1 MLRNQNVLQ
10 FLHQIESV
18 FKWLLL
24 PSIRIESNSVVFRKK
39 TDGCGCIRKFV
50 GLWHFCILIAAFCIG
65 YGEYVKNQTLINLF
79 AMYIH
84 FMDTILLTL
93 ILFTFPQNEKQLISI
108 YSGLYSIEQE
118 LKKKNRTFLINYK
131 TILFHI
137 LPVYFHAGFIL
148 LWLLYQVVKLLDSEW
163 FFLGFLV
170 NMSYLYAEWIQMTIT
185 IRFCVI
191 ICTCGQLFGE
201 IDSGVTNAMAGQH
214 SRDQYRTIR
223 FYGVVHEKLSKLIN
237 LNNFNNFFPTTV
249 YIYYNQSMTV
259 YRLYCFYKY
268 SEVLYHQVALG
279 WVLSCISVMTAVIYV
294 VEKCKKQVRV

>member
-24 PSIRIESNSVVFRKK
+24 PSIRIESNSVVCRKK

-65 YGEYVKNQTLINLF
+65 YGEYVKNQTLKNLL

-84 FMDTILLTL
+84 FMDTTLLTL
-93 ILFTFPQNEKQLISI
+93 ILFTFPHNEKQLISI

-118 LKKKNRTFLINYK
+118 LKKKNPTFFINYK

-137 LPVYFHAGFIL
+137 LPVCFHPGLFL
-148 LWLLYQVVKLLDSEW
+148 LWLLHQVVKLLNSEL
-163 FFLGFLV
+163 FFLGFLL

-185 IRFCVI
+185 IRFCAI
-191 ICTCGQLFGE
+191 ICICGQLFGA
-201 IDSGVTNAMAGQH
+201 IDSGITNAMADQH

-223 FYGVVHEKLSKLIN
+223 FYGIVHEKISKLVN

-268 SEVLYHQVALG
+268 SEVLDHQVTLG
-279 WVLSCISVMTAVIYV
+279 WVLSCISVMTAAVYV